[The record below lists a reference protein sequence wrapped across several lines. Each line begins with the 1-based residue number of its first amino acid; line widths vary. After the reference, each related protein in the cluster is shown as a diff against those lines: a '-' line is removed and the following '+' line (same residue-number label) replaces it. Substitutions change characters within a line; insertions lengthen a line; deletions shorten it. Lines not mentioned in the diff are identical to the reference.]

1 MAERRRATG
10 AVWSGG
16 SLMNKEV
23 YDKGLAIRREVLGA
37 EYVDNSIKNA
47 DAFNRPLQELV
58 TEYCWGAVW
67 GRPGL
72 PKKTRSLLNLA
83 MLTALNRPHEL
94 KLHVR
99 GALTNGV
106 TKEEITEVLLQ
117 AAIYCG
123 VPAAVDAFRT
133 AREALKEAGA

>member
-1 MAERRRATG
+1 M
-10 AVWSGG
+10 S
-16 SLMNKEV
+16 KEV

-37 EYVDNSIKNA
+37 EYVDTAIKNA
-47 DAFNRPLQELV
+47 DDFNRPLQELV

-72 PKKTRSLLNLA
+72 PKKTRSMLNLA

-99 GALTNGV
+99 GALKNGV
-106 TKEEITEVLLQ
+106 GRRRSPRCCCRRRSI
-117 AAIYCG
+117 AACR
-123 VPAAVDAFRT
+123 PRSMPSAPR
-133 AREALKEAGA
+133 ARR